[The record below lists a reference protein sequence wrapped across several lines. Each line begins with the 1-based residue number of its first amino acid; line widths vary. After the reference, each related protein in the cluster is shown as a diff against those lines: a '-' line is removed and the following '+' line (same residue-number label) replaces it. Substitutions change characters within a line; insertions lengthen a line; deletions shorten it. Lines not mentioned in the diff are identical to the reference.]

1 MPPKESAEESRSEA
15 SRIEAHI
22 QIAPSILAADFGNLR
37 QQVKDVTAA
46 GADLI
51 HVDVMDGRFVP
62 NITMGEVVVD
72 VIRGST
78 HLPLNIHLM
87 IWEPDN
93 LLPTFMKTP
102 TDQIIVHA
110 EACSNLQRTVT
121 RIKEVG
127 NEVGVAMN
135 PATPLTAVESVL
147 SLLDIVMVMSVNPG
161 LGGQSFIPD
170 ALGKIKRLK
179 QMIVEGGHAALI
191 EVDGGVKADWTAQE
205 SVKAGASILVSGT
218 GIFNSQQTIEGAMG
232 SMRCCLQ
239 GLMPKG

>member
-1 MPPKESAEESRSEA
+1 MPPKESAEESTSDA
-15 SRIEAHI
+15 SRIGHI
-22 QIAPSILAADFGNLR
+22 QIAPSILAADFGNLH

-102 TDQIIVHA
+102 ADQIIIHA

-121 RIKEVG
+121 RIKEEG
-127 NEVGVAMN
+127 NEVGVAVN

-147 SLLDIVMVMSVNPG
+147 AILDIVMVMSVNPG

-170 ALGKIKRLK
+170 AVDKIKRLK
-179 QMIVEGGHAALI
+179 RMIVEGGHAALI

-218 GIFNSQQTIEGAMG
+218 GIFNSQQTIEGAIG

-239 GLMPKG
+239 GLTPKG